1 MGDYA
6 MEKAAAPFVREAT
19 TCDTDERANA
29 ILATEVRR
37 HAELAP
43 DVFGI
48 AVAIRK
54 NLPPGLEADDFD
66 GHNIES
72 LLEV

>member
-6 MEKAAAPFVREAT
+6 MEKIVAPFVREPT
-19 TCDTDERANA
+19 LCDTDERADA

-48 AVAIRK
+48 AVAIRE

-66 GHNIES
+66 GQNIEAH
-72 LLEV
+72 LEV